1 MNSAQNAVK
10 IMDMGEHIVGV
21 NHVGAPTLRSQSRRQ
36 FAPEK
41 VFDRVDTAL
50 LPRDLRD
57 VACRLNSQHGNCV
70 GSIILEKV
78 AVVARNLDDKT
89 AAMPVA
95 VGDHSLGYLFRMREE
110 GVGKGGAI
118 NIVAKQNFRRDRN
131 RKLNQRARFASNDR
145 KRIARLGF
153 P

>member
-1 MNSAQNAVK
+1 VLLEQGVNSAQNAVK

-21 NHVGAPTLRSQSRRQ
+21 NDIGAPTLRSQSRRK

-41 VFDRVDTAL
+41 VFDRVDTTL

-57 VACRLNSQHGNCV
+57 IACRLDSQHVNGV
-70 GSIILEKV
+70 SSIVLENV
-78 AVVARNLDDKT
+78 AVIARNLDDKT
-89 AAMPVA
+89 TTVPVA
-95 VGDHSLGYLFRMREE
+95 VDDRSLGDLFRMREK

-131 RKLNQRARFASNDR
+131 RKLNQRPRSASND
-145 KRIARLGF
+145 
-153 P
+153 